1 MSRLYV
7 GLDQEH
13 IINELNSSVVI
24 VGTEQLESAVLTY
37 VKANET
43 NLEVVVRLYAEKIRG
58 SARSVSICVSADN
71 YAERYD
77 LARSYNA
84 GLYFINGAHIES
96 LKGFSSFEIDEY
108 AARAGAL
115 KNGKRFI
122 ESIARQVPFSI
133 TREKA
138 FEKITAALMCCEF
151 SDLDEA
157 LKDAS
162 NLFRK
167 TVDRDVRRYQ
177 QSTKITTDSQI
188 VAHFLTQKKPG
199 PAASEE
205 LESYAKRI
213 FVEGGIH
220 VLGDG
225 LGKGKTLHVIRNV
238 IADGILSGKK
248 PTFLTHR
255 IAVARSN
262 AISDL
267 VEQYSD
273 EKIEGREDQL
283 HALALIVNKCDHERY
298 KPHLA
303 QSDILV
309 IDEGSQVVR
318 HLMQKGFTGD
328 RYSVFHQIVNLMK
341 TARLVLVCEAFVNN
355 LLMNFIRLA
364 GRTIHYTQG
373 LTDYSGVNICFASV
387 ESTQREILRSLTAN
401 RSIVVGTDS
410 RRIAETVAKIAK
422 DRGKRVLLLT
432 QKTKDYPEVRKFLD
446 NPNVEAK
453 KYDVLTHSP
462 SMQSSVS
469 ITETHFDD
477 HFCIFNGVVSVDDAK
492 QFTRRDRTSKKVIV
506 GISSITTYCI
516 DRRDHIELFNASDD
530 AIFDSISIECIRLR
544 ALEKNNFQQ
553 WLSLSFELDGF
564 TITRLETEREADAE
578 AAKIF
583 KNGRKAVKE
592 KIIAGTVNAGIAAL
606 RTGNEGRVEGVLSDS
621 DYYHNHFL
629 EVVDATG
636 KATEDINEN
645 DIKFYNE
652 GIGLPKIRNMACWVL
667 DETDFEKM
675 TSLDDSIGVDSKH
688 YRLSRRMISGA
699 LDRLGI
705 DKEGGGIIHS
715 HGLEEACAF
724 ILQNELN
731 FKQLR
736 LVNTKINVKT
746 ERQRYSIVTEL
757 LKSLGLSKVRVMIE
771 GVRVYQLCQKRYLQM
786 LSYVD
791 RKRHVELTVASSDQ
805 AEKVQ
810 RIVECDLDS
819 VIAMDDCELVIQKP
833 VFAQIN
839 LIKT

>member
-1 MSRLYV
+1 MNRLYG

-13 IINELNSSVVI
+13 IINELNSSVI
-24 VGTEQLESAVLTY
+24 LVGAEELEGEVLTY
-37 VKANET
+37 VKATEK
-43 NLEVVVRLYAEKIRG
+43 NLEVVVRLYSEKIRG
-58 SARSVSICVSADN
+58 SGRSVSICVSADN

-77 LARSYNA
+77 LARAYSA

-108 AARAGAL
+108 AASAGAL

-122 ESIARQVPFSI
+122 ESIARQVPFLI

-138 FEKITAALMCCEF
+138 FEKITAAMMCCEF
-151 SDLDEA
+151 ADLDEA
-157 LKDAS
+157 LEGAS
-162 NLFRK
+162 NFFKK

-283 HALALIVNKCDHERY
+283 HALSLIVNKCDHERY

-328 RYSVFHQIVNLMK
+328 RYSVFHQIVSLMK
-341 TARLVLVCEAFVNN
+341 TARLVLVCEAFVNDV
-355 LLMNFIRLA
+355 LMNFIRLA
-364 GRTIHYTQG
+364 GRPIHYTQG
-373 LTDYSGVNICFASV
+373 LTDYSGVNICLASV

-401 RSIVVGTDS
+401 RRIVVGTDS

-432 QKTKDYPEVRKFLD
+432 QKTKDYPEVRRFLD

-492 QFTRRDRTSKKVIV
+492 QFTRRDRTSEKITV
-506 GISSITTYCI
+506 GISSITTYCVE
-516 DRRDHIELFNASDD
+516 RKGCIELFNASGDT
-530 AIFDSISIECIRLR
+530 IFDSISIECIRLR
-544 ALEKNNFQQ
+544 SLEKNNFQQ

-564 TITRLETEREADAE
+564 TITRLGTEQDADAE
-578 AAKIF
+578 AVKIF
-583 KNGRKAVKE
+583 KNGRKEVKE
-592 KIIAGTVNAGIAAL
+592 KVIAGTVNAGIAAL
-606 RTGNEGRVEGVLSDS
+606 ITGNEDRIKGVLSDS

-629 EVVDATG
+629 AVVDATG
-636 KATEDINEN
+636 KAREDINEN

-652 GIGLPKIRNMACWVL
+652 GIGVPKIRNMACWVL

-675 TSLDDSIGVDSKH
+675 KSHDESIGIDSKH
-688 YRLSRRMISGA
+688 YQLSRRMISGA

-705 DKEGGGIIHS
+705 DKEGRGIIHS
-715 HGLEEACAF
+715 HGLEETCAF

-736 LVNTKINVKT
+736 LINTKINVKT

-771 GVRVYQLCQKRYLQM
+771 GVRVYKLCQKRYLQM
-786 LSYVD
+786 LSYTD
-791 RKRHVELTVASSDQ
+791 RKRHVELTVVSWDQ

-810 RIVECDLDS
+810 QIIECDLDLG
-819 VIAMDDCELVIQKP
+819 IAMDDCKPITQKLR
-833 VFAQIN
+833 FDQKALN
-839 LIKT
+839 NK